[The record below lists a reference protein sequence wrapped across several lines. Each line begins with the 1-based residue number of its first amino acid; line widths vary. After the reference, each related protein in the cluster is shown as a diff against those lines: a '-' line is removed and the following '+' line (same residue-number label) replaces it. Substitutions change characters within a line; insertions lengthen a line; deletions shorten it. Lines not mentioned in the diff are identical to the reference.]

1 MPTIRQ
7 GNLPIEP
14 HEILVKCFKTLSSHG
29 LHAKKRE
36 KLQYLNVVYSL
47 ANSRSV
53 FQQPEKKEKL
63 KQRAYR
69 SNDVQFI
76 QQGVWKFIFPSKF
89 KRGSMFC
96 DNRKKNSPKRH
107 VTVVEY

>member
-1 MPTIRQ
+1 MYNTVGTPGEFFPLASIEKRQ
-7 GNLPIEP
+7 LIYY
-14 HEILVKCFKTLSSHG
+14 LL
-29 LHAKKRE
+29 KRE
-36 KLQYLNVVYSL
+36 KLRYLNVVYSL

-76 QQGVWKFIFPSKF
+76 PQGVWKFIFPSKF

-96 DNRKKNSPKRH
+96 DSRKKNSPKRH

>member
-1 MPTIRQ
+1 MYNTVGAPGEFFPLASIEKRQ
-7 GNLPIEP
+7 LIYY
-14 HEILVKCFKTLSSHG
+14 LL
-29 LHAKKRE
+29 KRE
-36 KLQYLNVVYSL
+36 KLRYLNVVYSL

-96 DNRKKNSPKRH
+96 DSRKKNSPKRH

>member
-1 MPTIRQ
+1 MYNTVGAPGEFFPLASIEKRQ
-7 GNLPIEP
+7 LIYY
-14 HEILVKCFKTLSSHG
+14 LL
-29 LHAKKRE
+29 KRE
-36 KLQYLNVVYSL
+36 KLRYLNVVYSL

-76 QQGVWKFIFPSKF
+76 PQGVWKFIFPSKF

-96 DNRKKNSPKRH
+96 DSRKKNSPKRH